1 MPLLISTKDVGLS
14 PDLRNK
20 LSALGISANSF
31 DDLIE
36 LIVEAATKPTET
48 ETISIGDLPSEA
60 RTFGL
65 GGGSSQAVKITDKT
79 FAWSSNDLVFTYD
92 ANNVKKAV
100 ADAGMTYVGTNVT
113 LTGKGRT
120 AARTS
125 AGSLSLPEGVSQA
138 KVEITALTDVGT
150 VILEK
155 VFPVSPSSSGTVV
168 LSTNDQSA
176 APSSLTYREHLEL
189 LSSKLA
195 TIEQKI

>member
-65 GGGSSQAVKITDKT
+65 GGGSSQAVKLTERT
-79 FAWSSNDLVFTYD
+79 FKFEANDMSLSYDVSNI
-92 ANNVKKAV
+92 KKQLPEGV
-100 ADAGMTYVGTNVT
+100 THVSTNVT
-113 LTGKGRT
+113 LTGKGR
-120 AARTS
+120 S
-125 AGSLSLPEGVSQA
+125 ASRASSGSIALPEDVTQG
-138 KVEITALTDVGT
+138 KVDLTFATEYGT
-150 VILEK
+150 LVMTK
-155 VFPVSPSSSGTVV
+155 TFPVGKNQSGSVV
-168 LSTNDQSA
+168 LDVDDQSA
-176 APSSLTYREHLEL
+176 APTNLKVSEHLEL
-189 LSSKLA
+189 LSAAVSRLQ
-195 TIEQKI
+195 QK

>member
-14 PDLRNK
+14 PELRNK

-36 LIVEAATKPTET
+36 LIVEQATKPTET
-48 ETISIGDLPSEA
+48 QEISIGDLPSEA

-79 FAWSSNDLVFTYD
+79 FSWATNDLTFSYD
-92 ANNVKKAV
+92 ASNIRKSLPE
-100 ADAGMTYVGTNVT
+100 GMTYISTNVT
-113 LTGKGRT
+113 LTGKGRS
-120 AARTS
+120 ASRAN

-138 KVEITALTDVGT
+138 KVEITAQTDTGT

-155 VFPVSPSSSGTVV
+155 VFPVSPSSSGSVV

-176 APSSLTYREHLEL
+176 APSNLTYKEHLEL

-195 TIEQKI
+195 TLEQKI